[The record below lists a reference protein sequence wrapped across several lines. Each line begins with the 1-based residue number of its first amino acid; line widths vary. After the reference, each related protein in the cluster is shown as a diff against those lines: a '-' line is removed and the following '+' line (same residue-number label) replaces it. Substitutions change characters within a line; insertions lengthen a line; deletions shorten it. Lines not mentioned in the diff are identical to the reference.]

1 MDTQKID
8 KIEPFANINSNIE
21 LIGYDKAANKT
32 GTVPISAVQSKVPYC
47 GCRWRKDS
55 SSPVGEPIGDLQML
69 AQLPSILGLG
79 GYLVQN
85 DHSRRKLAADNHFKF
100 ESGGAA
106 KLDGSMGHYNWGT
119 GIPFY
124 YVQWDDNVFE
134 YEAVS
139 TAPMSGRWNY
149 KIPVFSTACAG
160 ASALDRTNN
169 ILVNFCNRTA
179 QYRGGNN
186 VADNDAKWNTL
197 LGKPVV
203 NVDENTLQRYA
214 EKNGDRWGAT
224 MFPVTFVIGLLCR
237 IIFHNR
243 NIQAGYNAAFTA
255 DGLHQGGLGPGID
268 NVNTSFGNQYATLD
282 IDALADKGDALG
294 VFSYDVKDGD
304 TVKLT
309 IKNIPCFFG
318 LKNFYH
324 YLWEMEHG
332 CNITYNAD
340 KTINVYAQ
348 RVWDKT
354 PVVTDS
360 VSGMRQ
366 LGTIPAATEA
376 WYWTKRMNLQKM
388 LMFPTELGASESTYY
403 CDGFYHNGLTSGLRG
418 LLALGTANNGGN
430 AGVGCLNGN
439 NGPGNARVNNGA
451 ALNDT
456 FNFETRNE
464 PSPLGKH
471 IERWRRDS

>member
-1 MDTQKID
+1 METSCLSFRAIIREILLEIFFMDTQKID

-100 ESGGAA
+100 ASGGAS

-124 YVQWDDNVFE
+124 YAQWDDNVFE
-134 YEAVS
+134 YEALS

-186 VADNDAKWNTL
+186 VADNDVKWNTL

-203 NVDENTLQRYA
+203 NVAENTLQRYA

-243 NIQAGYNAAFTA
+243 NHGWRQGKAAR
-255 DGLHQGGLGPGID
+255 GI
-268 NVNTSFGNQYATLD
+268 
-282 IDALADKGDALG
+282 
-294 VFSYDVKDGD
+294 
-304 TVKLT
+304 
-309 IKNIPCFFG
+309 
-318 LKNFYH
+318 
-324 YLWEMEHG
+324 
-332 CNITYNAD
+332 
-340 KTINVYAQ
+340 
-348 RVWDKT
+348 
-354 PVVTDS
+354 
-360 VSGMRQ
+360 
-366 LGTIPAATEA
+366 
-376 WYWTKRMNLQKM
+376 
-388 LMFPTELGASESTYY
+388 
-403 CDGFYHNGLTSGLRG
+403 
-418 LLALGTANNGGN
+418 
-430 AGVGCLNGN
+430 
-439 NGPGNARVNNGA
+439 
-451 ALNDT
+451 
-456 FNFETRNE
+456 
-464 PSPLGKH
+464 SPF
-471 IERWRRDS
+471 R